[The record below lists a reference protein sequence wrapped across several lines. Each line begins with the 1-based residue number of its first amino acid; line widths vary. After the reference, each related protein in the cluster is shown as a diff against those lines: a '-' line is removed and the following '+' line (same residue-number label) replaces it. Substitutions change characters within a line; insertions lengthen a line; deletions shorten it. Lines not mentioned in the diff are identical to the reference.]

1 MFCFFFYL
9 QTQNN
14 NSTRYKLQAWLRFIA
29 HCSLCTHISYV
40 AFKHHIQRFY
50 LPHVV
55 TQIINSIQPKVD
67 SQEHICKT
75 NKSLDMPSFHANL
88 GWKQW
93 AKCIKIK
100 CEVVWFYTHHN
111 SIIKIYQYARQI
123 QSMHHQQ
130 ALDSFQS
137 VNVLIKIKKENPS
150 HTVIMFYLAKL

>member
-1 MFCFFFYL
+1 MATVYCTLFTLYTHLLCCL
-9 QTQNN
+9 QT
-14 NSTRYKLQAWLRFIA
+14 
-29 HCSLCTHISYV
+29 SYSEV
-40 AFKHHIQRFY
+40 LFTARGD
-50 LPHVV
+50 PN
-55 TQIINSIQPKVD
+55 NSIQPKVD

-93 AKCIKIK
+93 AKCIKIR
-100 CEVVWFYTHHN
+100 CNFVWFYTHHN

-137 VNVLIKIKKENPS
+137 VTVLIKIKKENPS